1 VGPYATVQLH
11 ATDSS
16 ALNGWLAQNG
26 FVIPADVTPVIDEYV
41 KEGFDFLAMKLLPN
55 QGVQSMRPVRVTSP
69 GASLSLPLRMAAIGT
84 GVTVGITIWIVS
96 DGRYEPQNF
105 PFFHID
111 DSSLVWDFSTSSS
124 NYTTLRAADEAAL
137 KGRGWEI
144 ESSLD
149 LSQQLIGNV
158 ILSGGQYYG
167 GGLSQVAPSDPSLD
181 YLAVGDPDAGADGG
195 FQTAEEVRTE
205 DVNALFAGLSGPNAR
220 VTRVRSDIAHAAMTA
235 DLVFQASADQS
246 ELSNIR
252 DVTQSI
258 NLVCPTYS
266 NNGCGGSSSGTSTS
280 SGSVTSVS
288 ATGPGAG
295 TSGTAGILPP
305 GPLGTSGSG
314 SAGSAQASSTTTIG
328 GGGCVAAP
336 QSSRGSAATLGAL
349 VGMLGLAAVRLVRAR
364 RRASQKT

>member
-1 VGPYATVQLH
+1 
-11 ATDSS
+11 
-16 ALNGWLAQNG
+16 
-26 FVIPADVTPVIDEYV
+26 
-41 KEGFDFLAMKLLPN
+41 
-55 QGVQSMRPVRVTSP
+55 
-69 GASLSLPLRMAAIGT
+69 
-84 GVTVGITIWIVS
+84 
-96 DGRYEPQNF
+96 
-105 PFFHID
+105 
-111 DSSLVWDFSTSSS
+111 VWDFSTSSS

>member
-1 VGPYATVQLH
+1 
-11 ATDSS
+11 
-16 ALNGWLAQNG
+16 
-26 FVIPADVTPVIDEYV
+26 
-41 KEGFDFLAMKLLPN
+41 
-55 QGVQSMRPVRVTSP
+55 
-69 GASLSLPLRMAAIGT
+69 MAAIGT

-124 NYTTLRAADEAAL
+124 NYTTLRATDEAAL

-149 LSQQLIGNV
+149 LSQQLISNV

-167 GGLSQVAPSDPSLD
+167 GGLSEVAPSDPSLD
-181 YLAVGDPDAGADGG
+181 YLAVGDPDGGADGG
-195 FQTAEEVRTE
+195 FQTAEEVRTD
-205 DVNALFAGLSGPNAR
+205 DVNALFAGLPGPNAR

-266 NNGCGGSSSGTSTS
+266 NNCGFSSSGTSAS
-280 SGSVTSVS
+280 SGSPTSVIEPGN
-288 ATGPGAG
+288 APGAPDASVSSG
-295 TSGTAGILPP
+295 TS
-305 GPLGTSGSG
+305 GTSGSG
-314 SAGSAQASSTTTIG
+314 SAGSAQVSSTPPIG

-336 QSSRGSAATLGAL
+336 QPSRGSPATLGAL

-364 RRASQKT
+364 RRALQKT